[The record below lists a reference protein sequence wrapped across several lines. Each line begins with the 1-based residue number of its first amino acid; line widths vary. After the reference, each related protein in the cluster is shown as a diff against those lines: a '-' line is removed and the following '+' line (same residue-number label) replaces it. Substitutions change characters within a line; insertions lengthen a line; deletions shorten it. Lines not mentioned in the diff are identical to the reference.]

1 MSQKII
7 SNLENGSL
15 IMFDKFDANAVN
27 TINSTPYLN
36 SIGSEYIISFTNLQN
51 VSQITHF
58 KYDTLGLTDTRFLK
72 NYYRI
77 SRDGNSWTEWLDLK
91 RIIDNFPIVD
101 AKDPLYLDIKWIR
114 GGSSTIGAVRILEYS
129 IVGTLERPLFENAGD
144 GLSTLNIPPGKNTIW
159 KAPFVYK
166 VFSIIDMEIIAPTI
180 LTGVDIK
187 YRFSQDNSRTWS
199 NWEPFTKENVTTN
212 RINPIRF
219 FEIEYSI
226 TNNSSSNVG
235 IQDIN
240 LIGDFQNVS
249 KDYFKTNLYGIREC
263 CQSNLTGY
271 TDASGNF
278 VPADNTNGTGGIS
291 NSGGSCDTTGVGS
304 TLPEMTSQDK
314 ANLFNPYKQNTA
326 MDLLNKLSAD
336 AEQIFGHRVIY
347 FVTDP
352 DKKGQD
358 HTLHEYQLYNVVC
371 EGNIKV
377 AVDGNNFP
385 DSQIVMNQ
393 FDLSLFE
400 SMTIHITKKQFKEIF
415 GPQRRP
421 SKEDFLYFCD
431 VNRMFQVD
439 HAQQFR
445 NFNNSAIYYKLVL
458 KKYTQKANVKAGTKE
473 IQNKLQQL
481 TKNSTINELF
491 GIENAQDKAS
501 IANKDQF
508 APLTKETIRLEYKAL
523 IDKELIENSSTIIA
537 KAHYDLSSVEYQQ
550 IAVKYKNFNPLLSV
564 SDNIGYQIWFRIN
577 NYITDEI
584 YNFMDYYDT
593 TNSLGYKIN
602 LSNDAIQVKLN
613 SDTYTYNLMGY
624 ESDQNTAFEEGVW
637 YCYVL
642 NIDQRNRR
650 LEHYVYKRNVDDEDD
665 AANLPNTILR
675 KIYQGYQDIT
685 PINYQI
691 EGNVTCQILASDMSV
706 TNIRLFIETIPV
718 GQHTKILNQYIIRD
732 DSKYLVFADNATT
745 RLYLPKFPL
754 YE

>member
-1 MSQKII
+1 
-7 SNLENGSL
+7 
-15 IMFDKFDANAVN
+15 
-27 TINSTPYLN
+27 
-36 SIGSEYIISFTNLQN
+36 
-51 VSQITHF
+51 
-58 KYDTLGLTDTRFLK
+58 
-72 NYYRI
+72 
-77 SRDGNSWTEWLDLK
+77 
-91 RIIDNFPIVD
+91 
-101 AKDPLYLDIKWIR
+101 
-114 GGSSTIGAVRILEYS
+114 
-129 IVGTLERPLFENAGD
+129 
-144 GLSTLNIPPGKNTIW
+144 
-159 KAPFVYK
+159 
-166 VFSIIDMEIIAPTI
+166 
-180 LTGVDIK
+180 
-187 YRFSQDNSRTWS
+187 
-199 NWEPFTKENVTTN
+199 
-212 RINPIRF
+212 
-219 FEIEYSI
+219 
-226 TNNSSSNVG
+226 
-235 IQDIN
+235 
-240 LIGDFQNVS
+240 
-249 KDYFKTNLYGIREC
+249 
-263 CQSNLTGY
+263 
-271 TDASGNF
+271 
-278 VPADNTNGTGGIS
+278 
-291 NSGGSCDTTGVGS
+291 
-304 TLPEMTSQDK
+304 
-314 ANLFNPYKQNTA
+314 
-326 MDLLNKLSAD
+326 
-336 AEQIFGHRVIY
+336 
-347 FVTDP
+347 
-352 DKKGQD
+352 
-358 HTLHEYQLYNVVC
+358 
-371 EGNIKV
+371 
-377 AVDGNNFP
+377 
-385 DSQIVMNQ
+385 
-393 FDLSLFE
+393 
-400 SMTIHITKKQFKEIF
+400 
-415 GPQRRP
+415 
-421 SKEDFLYFCD
+421 
-431 VNRMFQVD
+431 MFQVD